1 MTQNYTL
8 FDKNLKKI
16 AAATI
21 GKFGSMLDVII
32 FLQSVCDC
40 GNVAFAAVKSTDISP
55 IDLHK
60 IIKDDR
66 YLERCVKLALN
77 YAALTA
83 EGVLYDRAI
92 NGYEE
97 LSYNKDG
104 ECISRKK
111 KYCSKS
117 LLEYLKANC
126 PKYHSVKFAKK
137 ETKSSSKK
145 AEIVAYEV
153 ESYERKRA

>member
-1 MTQNYTL
+1 
-8 FDKNLKKI
+8 
-16 AAATI
+16 
-21 GKFGSMLDVII
+21 MLDVII
-32 FLQSVCDC
+32 FLRAVCDG

-66 YLERCVKLALN
+66 YLDKCVKLALN

-97 LSYNKDG
+97 LSYDKDG
-104 ECISRKK
+104 QCTSRKK

-126 PKYHSVKFAKK
+126 PKYQSARK
-137 ETKSSSKK
+137 ENKTGSKK
-145 AEIVAYEV
+145 AEKTAVVAYEV

>member
-8 FDKNLKKI
+8 FGKNLKKI
-16 AAATI
+16 ATGTI
-21 GKFGSMLDVII
+21 SKFGSILDVIL

-60 IIKDDR
+60 IIKSDK
-66 YLERCVKLALN
+66 YLDRCVKLALN

-104 ECISRKK
+104 QCISRKK

-126 PKYHSVKFAKK
+126 PKYQTVKKNSKIATNAAKRLG
-137 ETKSSSKK
+137 TVS
-145 AEIVAYEV
+145 YEV